1 LFLAQTKKLSQNFR
15 KKVATGE
22 GEREREIQWLAGRSL
37 TDPKEQG
44 KYQTTKKKKK
54 LNISNKQA
62 YHSFKIS

>member
-15 KKVATGE
+15 KKVGTGE

-44 KYQTTKKKKK
+44 KYQTTKKKK

>member
-1 LFLAQTKKLSQNFR
+1 LFLAQTKNLSQNFR

-22 GEREREIQWLAGRSL
+22 GERERERDSMACRQISYRSKG
-37 TDPKEQG
+37 TRKVSN
-44 KYQTTKKKKK
+44 YQKKK